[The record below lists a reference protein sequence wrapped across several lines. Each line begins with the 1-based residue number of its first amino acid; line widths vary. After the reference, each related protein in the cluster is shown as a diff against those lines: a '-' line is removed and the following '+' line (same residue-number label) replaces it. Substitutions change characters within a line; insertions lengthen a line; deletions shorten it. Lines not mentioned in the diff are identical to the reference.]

1 MATQACPGTSYQFGK
16 ESRANGFPVYKPGI
30 NHAFKSSHLKSLT
43 NHRPSCNTEFLLP
56 GKYCTNLLAGL
67 MIKVGIYGKY
77 AGGYLCSVNLSD
89 QTGGWGVLYQSCSCS
104 ERHRPEMIASPRI
117 RLQTQKLQKS
127 PCHLTMLFNY
137 HLPLRQWEKTPN
149 QNKTPRIQHIPS
161 VCTGIQKNEDNFKM
175 ICSLA
180 CLGVHLCS
188 AQNGQ
193 DKSHPRK

>member
-43 NHRPSCNTEFLLP
+43 NHRPSCNTEFLLL

-67 MIKVGIYGKY
+67 MIKVDIYGKY

-104 ERHRPEMIASPRI
+104 GRHHPEMIASPRI
-117 RLQTQKLQKS
+117 RLQT
-127 PCHLTMLFNY
+127 
-137 HLPLRQWEKTPN
+137 
-149 QNKTPRIQHIPS
+149 
-161 VCTGIQKNEDNFKM
+161 
-175 ICSLA
+175 
-180 CLGVHLCS
+180 
-188 AQNGQ
+188 
-193 DKSHPRK
+193 